1 MITDN
6 KPNDFVAASINSMG
20 QLTLDDLRS
29 FNLTPDNTGIKD
41 ADYYKNIPQVKEL
54 FIGNDNKFDEQK
66 YNQWYNDT
74 LDLYNSW
81 STEDYE
87 SRLIDA
93 IETSPYDIFSLG
105 NTNVRDTSA
114 EIISVHDPERHS
126 SGMANIYEYGT
137 PTFDVI

>member
-29 FNLTPDNTGIKD
+29 FNLTPNNTGIKD

-66 YNQWYNDT
+66 YNQ
-74 LDLYNSW
+74 
-81 STEDYE
+81 
-87 SRLIDA
+87 
-93 IETSPYDIFSLG
+93 
-105 NTNVRDTSA
+105 
-114 EIISVHDPERHS
+114 
-126 SGMANIYEYGT
+126 
-137 PTFDVI
+137 